1 MNGAPLQS
9 TRMAPPPPGRRA
21 GVAAGRRIESMR
33 RSLVTGLTLCLV
45 AALAVGLG
53 ADMKSKQKTQVKFE
67 GMLGKMMGMF
77 GGKAMKEGL
86 VGTVAISGDRMMTIN
101 DQTGEL
107 VDLAQEKVYAID
119 FKGKSYK
126 VKTFAEIRKE
136 WEDAKA
142 KMKEQ
147 AAEAKEEPKEGE
159 VQYEIDFK
167 VERTGQ
173 RKTVNG
179 YDCQEAIMTIAIR
192 QKGKTLDEGGGMAI
206 TSDLWLAPKIPAMQ
220 EQIDFTQRYMKKLFG
235 NDTETMARDL
245 AQALAMYPQLKD
257 GMERMKKEAVKL
269 DGTPVLTTMKIE
281 TVMSPEQAKS
291 QSEGGDKPKMGIGG
305 IAGGLGGMFGKKK
318 KAEEAPKDDAAAA
331 GPKNRATFMTST
343 TELLDVQTSVAPGD
357 VDIPAG
363 FKQK

>member
-1 MNGAPLQS
+1 
-9 TRMAPPPPGRRA
+9 
-21 GVAAGRRIESMR
+21 MR

-45 AALAVGLG
+45 LALAVGLG
-53 ADMKSKQKTQVKFE
+53 ADMKSKQKTQFKFE
-67 GMLGKMMGMF
+67 GMLGRMVGMF
-77 GGKAMKEGL
+77 GGKAAKEGL
-86 VGTVAISGDRMMTIN
+86 VSTVAISGDRMMTIN

-107 VDLAQEKVYAID
+107 VDLAQEKVFSIN
-119 FKGKSYK
+119 FKDKSYK
-126 VKTFAEIRKE
+126 VKTFAEMRKE

-167 VERTGQ
+167 VDRTGQ
-173 RKTVNG
+173 RKAVNG
-179 YDCQEAIMTIAIR
+179 HDCQEVVMTIAIR
-192 QKGKTLDEGGGMAI
+192 QKGKTLDDGGGMVI
-206 TSDLWLAPKIPAMQ
+206 TSDMWMAPKIPAMQ
-220 EQIDFTQRYMKKLFG
+220 EQIDFQVRYMRKLFG

-269 DGTPVLTTMKIE
+269 DGTPVLTTMRIE
-281 TVMSPEQAKS
+281 TVVSPEQAKS
-291 QSEGGDKPKMGIGG
+291 QSEGGGQSKMGIGG

-343 TELLDVQTSVAPGD
+343 TELLEVANAVAPGD